1 MDGAALL
8 ALLAAVGFG
17 WQPMPDGSERYEYIV
32 QVDQDLAA
40 TLAAGKSIP
49 IVGEV
54 PEGIHPIGRVRIMV
68 GSGDLPRE
76 RLVTRLKPVVVA
88 AAGESSR
95 EASIVVRGQNAVAP
109 AQYNQYATPLVQQ
122 PPASQPLA
130 DAASAAASA
139 WNGGGA
145 SAPAPSSSQLFDS
158 ATSAAQQAW
167 NDNVAAPAANAMNAA
182 GQNLSNQVNSSL
194 QQGIDSASAQA
205 QQTWNNA
212 SQNLQG
218 AASSLGDRTKSLVNE
233 VAQPLSPQPAQTARG
248 LRQQQPAS
256 PMAAVPPPST
266 GAAAVPPAY
275 GSTTPPPSTWNQP
288 TPPATNSSRSGV
300 DPSMASSSPT
310 AANEWNNAS
319 VNGFPTGA
327 PLAQPTL
334 GNSGVP
340 GSPLQQSAPQPM
352 ASSAAAMNDWNS
364 SAASTPPA
372 PVAGQPAA
380 AASGGFGGNDPWQGV
395 PDPRT
400 PATSAASPGG
410 SVAGS
415 PATPY
420 RGAGATVFPATP
432 PLNAGALGA
441 ATPNSSP
448 PNAATPSID
457 SRMLTQAADRPLDSL
472 TVPVGLGGVPATSAS
487 SAPSAPPAAPH
498 NIFATNPQNPASTPA
513 ATNQPAA
520 NPPSA
525 NAAGAGNAANAAGA
539 AASGKDNA
547 VVTLVAWVLLF
558 GSAFGNLYLFWS
570 YLDVRQKYRSLVRK
584 TARAVGS
591 RFSTA

>member
-1 MDGAALL
+1 MDGVALL

-88 AAGESSR
+88 AAEGASR
-95 EASIVVRGQNAVAP
+95 EDSIVVRGQNAVAP

-139 WNGGGA
+139 WNGGA

-194 QQGIDSASAQA
+194 QQGIDGASAQA

-212 SQNLQG
+212 SQSLQG
-218 AASSLGDRTKSLVNE
+218 AAASLGDRTKSLVNE

-248 LRQQQPAS
+248 LRQQQSATPL
-256 PMAAVPPPST
+256 PAVPPPST

-275 GSTTPPPSTWNQP
+275 GSTTPPPSTWNQT
-288 TPPATNSSRSGV
+288 TPPATNPLRSGV
-300 DPSMASSSPT
+300 DPSMASSSPA

-319 VNGFPTGA
+319 VNGFPAGA

-340 GSPLQQSAPQPM
+340 GSPLQQPAPQPM

-372 PVAGQPAA
+372 AGQPAA

-400 PATSAASPGG
+400 PATSAATPGG

-420 RGAGATVFPATP
+420 RGAGATDFPATP
-432 PLNAGALGA
+432 PLNGGALGA

-472 TVPVGLGGVPATSAS
+472 TAPVGLGGVPATSAS
-487 SAPSAPPAAPH
+487 SGPSAPPAAAPPR

-520 NPPSA
+520 NPPST
-525 NAAGAGNAANAAGA
+525 NVAGAGNAANAAGA
-539 AASGKDNA
+539 AASGKDHA